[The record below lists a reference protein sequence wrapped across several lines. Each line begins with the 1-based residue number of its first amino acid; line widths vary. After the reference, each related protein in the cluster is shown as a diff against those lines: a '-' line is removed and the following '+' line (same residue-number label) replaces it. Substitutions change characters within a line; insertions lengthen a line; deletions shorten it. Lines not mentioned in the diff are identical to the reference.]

1 MAYNLIIT
9 NNADSELEEIVRYI
23 AEHLDNTKAAASFL
37 DSVESAYDRLTD
49 NPHLYQ
55 LCDNPAFERRDYR
68 KVVIGNYVMIYRVEE
83 ERNSV
88 YILHFFFGRQDYFNL
103 I

>member
-9 NNADSELEEIVRYI
+9 NNADSEPEEIVRYI

-49 NPHLYQ
+49 IRICISFAIIPHLREGITEKW
-55 LCDNPAFERRDYR
+55 LSET
-68 KVVIGNYVMIYRVEE
+68 M
-83 ERNSV
+83 S
-88 YILHFFFGRQDYFNL
+88 
-103 I
+103 